1 MNLSTRLLTL
11 FGLPLI
17 IVCAVSCAQPGA
29 PTSPSAVSVGSSTA
43 ALGPGAAYNANGMW
57 RFVVAD
63 VHGNVD
69 ETFDANVSQD
79 GNGNLSFQD
88 SDGNPITLERL
99 GTGAIITY
107 RLFLTGDEE
116 ETQCD
121 IRIQG
126 TGRLD
131 TRSNTMTVN
140 VHLRELGCSHEVLPP
155 QVVTATKLG

>member
-1 MNLSTRLLTL
+1 MNLSTRFLTL

-17 IVCAVSCAQPGA
+17 IVFAVSCAQSGA
-29 PTSPSAVSVGSSTA
+29 PTSPSNVSVDSSTA

-63 VHGNVD
+63 VHGEVD

-99 GTGAIITY
+99 GTGVIITY
-107 RLFLTGDEE
+107 RLFLTGDVEE
-116 ETQCD
+116 GCD

-126 TGRLD
+126 TARLD
-131 TRSNTMTVN
+131 TRTDTITAD
-140 VHLRELGCSHEVLPP
+140 VHLWETGCSHEVLQ